1 MEALCRKL
9 HDKSSIALTAITKLL
24 SDANDEMV
32 ANDDE
37 VNFIFLFVWCKVF
50 IAVKRAEQ
58 GGRLN
63 IKHQTF

>member
-24 SDANDEMV
+24 RDANDEQV

-37 VNFIFLFVWCKVF
+37 VNFIFLFV
-50 IAVKRAEQ
+50 
-58 GGRLN
+58 
-63 IKHQTF
+63 